1 MKNIFIFS
9 HTVNEQDQWRSSS
22 FMERNF
28 NYLNEEYAKGK
39 VLVFDDMQL
48 DIK

>member
-28 NYLNEEYAKGK
+28 NYLNEEYTKGK

-48 DIK
+48 N